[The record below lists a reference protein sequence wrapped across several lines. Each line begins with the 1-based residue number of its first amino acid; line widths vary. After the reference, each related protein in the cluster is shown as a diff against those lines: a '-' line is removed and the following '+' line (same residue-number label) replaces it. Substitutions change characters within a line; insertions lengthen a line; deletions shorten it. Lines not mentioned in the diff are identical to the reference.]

1 MLQVVFSVDEDQES
15 PALYRCHLHCVRCS
29 EISNSEIVVSS
40 MEPVSK
46 NIGMKARKNTVAWGI
61 LKEAINTENI
71 YLTLKKVYD

>member
-15 PALYRCHLHCVRCS
+15 CALYRCHLRCVRCS

-46 NIGMKARKNTVAWGI
+46 NIGMKARKNTVA
-61 LKEAINTENI
+61 
-71 YLTLKKVYD
+71 